1 MKFEEL
7 AGIWNNADA
16 GLEQHIK
23 INRSLVKNIAIR
35 KVRSGLYEVKFTAI
49 VGIIAGIFF
58 SMFLWRFIIDNYIQL
73 KFFIPALI
81 LLLTTMFGL
90 IIAIYRLVLVYT
102 LNPEATVFESQQ
114 KLIRLQ
120 KLDILDI
127 YSLYVIIPLFTAPF
141 LIVVAKAFAH
151 IDLYSFF
158 NMRWL
163 IYLTGGSII
172 IAVILIF
179 FLKKYPAKRLAKSVA
194 FLNELK
200 ED

>member
-7 AGIWNNADA
+7 AGIWNNANLA
-16 GLEQHIK
+16 PEQHVK
-23 INRSLVKNIAIR
+23 INKSLVKNIAIR

-49 VGIIAGIFF
+49 VGIIAGVFF
-58 SMFLWRFIIDNYIQL
+58 SIFLWRFIIDNYMLL
-73 KFFIPALI
+73 KFFIPAFI
-81 LLLTTMFGL
+81 LLLATMFGL

-102 LNPEATVFESQQ
+102 LDPKETVLESQQ

-127 YSLYVIIPLFTAPF
+127 YSLYIIIPLFTGPF
-141 LIVVAKAFAH
+141 LIVMAKAFANL
-151 IDLYSFF
+151 DLYSF
-158 NMRWL
+158 NTRWL

-179 FLKKYPAKRLAKSVA
+179 FLKKYPGKRLARSVT

-200 ED
+200 EE